1 MYTVLDGSL
10 TFDVLVLSGKSQ
22 WTSIS
27 RWPDAMAAQNEA
39 RKLVATKK
47 HLGVKVSQETY
58 DHAENRFKEKTLFKH
73 LKSDKKAAAAAAAGS
88 ATAYE
93 LASAGGP
100 SGADTD
106 EFDEF
111 DEFDDFDDYD
121 DSPDWVVPVFGVF
134 TALAVILGLGIFFF
148 DGKIDITSKT
158 KSDYFLFALPAA
170 VTNVSS
176 GGENVS
182 VRIDLQLELDGA
194 EDAKAVEL
202 ALAQIMESVIFE
214 IQETDARD
222 LQQSDKIQM
231 LRRELKQKIQDAM
244 GETNLNGVLFS
255 NIQVF

>member
-1 MYTVLDGSL
+1 MDGSL

-27 RWPDAMAAQNEA
+27 RWPDAAAAQNEA

-58 DHAENRFKEKTLFKH
+58 DEAENQFKEKTLFKH
-73 LKSDKKAAAAAAAGS
+73 LKSDKKAAATAAAGQT
-88 ATAYE
+88 AAYE
-93 LASAGGP
+93 LASMDGSAE
-100 SGADTD
+100 ADPD
-106 EFDEF
+106 AFDEYDEY

-121 DSPDWVVPVFGVF
+121 DNPDWVVPVFGVF

-148 DGKIDITSKT
+148 DDGIDIGTKT
-158 KSDYFLFALPAA
+158 KSEYYVFALPAA

-176 GGENVS
+176 GNENVS

-194 EDAKAVEL
+194 GDAEAVEL
-202 ALAQIMESVIFE
+202 ALAQIMESVLIE
-214 IQETDARD
+214 IQETDAGD
-222 LQQSDKIQM
+222 LQRSEKIQV
-231 LRRELKQKIQDAM
+231 LRSQLKEKIQDAM
-244 GETNLNGVLFS
+244 GETNLNGVLFN